1 MKKLREETREFTK
14 VKKLALVWGDD
25 DGDSPLVIIPLEDVT
40 QEVYDTF
47 TSIFGIPKGRT
58 EEFINLMEVR

>member
-1 MKKLREETREFTK
+1 MKKL
-14 VKKLALVWGDD
+14 VLVWGEN
-25 DGDSPLVIIPLEDVT
+25 GVDSLLVIIPLEDTT

>member
-25 DGDSPLVIIPLEDVT
+25 GDSPLVIIPLGNVT
-40 QEVYDTF
+40 QEVYDNLTKA
-47 TSIFGIPKGRT
+47 FGTPIGRT
-58 EEFINLMEVR
+58 EEFINLMGVR